1 VPLWTIHHSPDAFTS
16 QHKQA
21 FARDITG
28 YYTRIGLPAFY
39 VVVVFDEHAPDSMLI
54 GGEPASGA
62 LRVVIEHIAIHLG
75 GSEEMK
81 GAARS
86 LDAVI
91 AKHAAPRGLY
101 YEFHVDET
109 PRELWMVD
117 GLEPPPFGSRAEA
130 VWAARNSPAP
140 W

>member
-1 VPLWTIHHSPDAFTS
+1 MPLWTVHHPTGTYTAEQKRD
-16 QHKQA
+16 
-21 FARDITG
+21 FARDVTA
-28 YYTRIGLPAFY
+28 YYTRIGLPTFY
-39 VVVVFDEHAPDSMLI
+39 VVVVFQEHEAESFLV
-54 GGEPASGA
+54 GGEPAPRA
-62 LRVVIEHIAIHLG
+62 VRVVVEHIAVHLG
-75 GSEEMK
+75 GSESMK
-81 GAARS
+81 QAART

-91 AKHAAPRGLY
+91 ARHTAARALY

-130 VWAARNSPAP
+130 EWAARNSPAP